1 MNTLFKPE
9 FTASFRYWEL
19 AVAASRAQSET
30 ERREIWSHWTGP
42 DPLMH
47 PRAMCG
53 YWKMR
58 VGRLEERKW
67 TPVAIYLDSG
77 GEEVVAMV
85 GSSIRRST
93 EGPASEGMLQ
103 IWSRCGR
110 DPISYEAYE
119 YAVRYGR
126 FPGEIEDAA
135 LRLDNYA
142 DDPGAK
148 FRDDMVELAGRVELY
163 LKQLGSP
170 LSDDAAN
177 TLANY
182 MDMLRAATATAEEL
196 LTKEIEEQKAE
207 IVRRKQLWEAP
218 VTAVTDLVG
227 KIRGMI
233 TPYLSAKKAAGDP
246 TPRIG
251 GQAGKRIGLGK
262 VWKARV
268 TDWDKVMVEYH
279 NDRKVRELILTLLN
293 ARAKSKER
301 ADLVIDG
308 AEFYEEETA
317 R

>member
-1 MNTLFKPE
+1 MTPAFKPE
-9 FTASFRYWEL
+9 FAASFRYWEL
-19 AVAASRAQSET
+19 AVAASRAQSEA
-30 ERREIWSHWTGP
+30 ERREIWSHWVGE

-47 PRAMCG
+47 PKSMCG

-58 VGRLEERKW
+58 VGKVDDRKW
-67 TPVAIYLDSG
+67 APVAIYEAQGLVYVIIGDGDS
-77 GEEVVAMV
+77 V
-85 GSSIRRST
+85 GRYPSHTTDEIIRV
-93 EGPASEGMLQ
+93 
-103 IWSRCGR
+103 WNRCGR